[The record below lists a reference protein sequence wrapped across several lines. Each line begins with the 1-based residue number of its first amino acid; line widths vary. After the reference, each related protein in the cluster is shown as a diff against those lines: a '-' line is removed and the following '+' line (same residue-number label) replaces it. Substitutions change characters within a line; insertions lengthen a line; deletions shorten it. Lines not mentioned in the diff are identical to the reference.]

1 MVKIAA
7 INYLLMILVMVSHC
21 VCHVTEMLQ
30 LCVGFP
36 LGTKKPFQ
44 KWSSDQVVSK
54 YMVSGFIFSLCS
66 ILSGMMIRIE
76 QVVF

>member
-54 YMVSGFIFSLCS
+54 YMVSGFIFFFMFHL
-66 ILSGMMIRIE
+66 IWYDDPN
-76 QVVF
+76 